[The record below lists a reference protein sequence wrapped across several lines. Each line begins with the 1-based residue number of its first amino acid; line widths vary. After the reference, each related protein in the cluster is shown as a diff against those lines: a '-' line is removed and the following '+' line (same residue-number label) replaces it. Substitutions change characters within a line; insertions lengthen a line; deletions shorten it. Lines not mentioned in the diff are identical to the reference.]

1 MRKVLF
7 GQEIGGML
15 ILSFALLTNGCFDWE
30 CTVSGVQEMSGLAG
44 NQKVIA
50 YVRNCGA
57 TSDYT
62 VNVSFVEPGRDIK
75 KEPGEIFFANHG
87 HEIVLEKISPDS
99 VKIIY
104 FAPDI
109 LKKKSKMNGINFIY
123 EESGRKRSQE

>member
-1 MRKVLF
+1 MRKELF
-7 GQEIGGML
+7 GQEIGGAL

-30 CTVSGVQEMSGLAG
+30 CTVSGEQEISGLAG

-75 KEPGEIFFANHG
+75 KKPGEIFFANHSS
-87 HEIVLEKISPDS
+87 EIVLEKISSDT

-104 FAPDI
+104 FAADI
-109 LKKKSKMNGINFIY
+109 LKKKSRVNGINFIY

>member
-7 GQEIGGML
+7 SQEIDGVL
-15 ILSFALLTNGCFDWE
+15 ILSFALLANGCFDWE
-30 CTVSGVQEMSGLAG
+30 CTVSGVQEISGLAG

-62 VNVSFVEPGRDIK
+62 VNVTFVEPGKDIK

-87 HEIVLEKISPDS
+87 HEITLEKISPDT

-109 LKKKSKMNGINFIY
+109 LKKKSRMNGINFIY